1 MDRPA
6 NDIDSEARTVGEVY
20 LIDPATKKPYAAGG
34 GGGGGGDAS
43 AANQVTG
50 NTRLGDVTETAP
62 ASDTASS
69 GVNGRLQR
77 IAQRITSLITALTD
91 GTARAVLNAGSAII
105 GKVGIDQTTPGTTN
119 GVVIKDSSGNAI
131 DQTATVNV
139 AQDSAAMK
147 LGATSATPKFAAISS
162 TGSGDTLALVSGKK
176 IRVLSLFLLVAGA
189 TTVKFQSGA
198 TTDKTGAMS
207 FPANG
212 GISLPFNPIGHFET
226 ASGEKLN
233 HVLGSS
239 VGIAG
244 GFTYIEV

>member
-1 MDRPA
+1 MPGTLLIGFRNA
-6 NDIDSEARTVGEVY
+6 NGTYSVAS
-20 LIDPATKKPYAAGG
+20 AANPLPVTGG
-34 GGGGGGDAS
+34 GGGGGS
-43 AANQVTG
+43 T
-50 NTRLGDVTETAP
+50 
-62 ASDTASS
+62 
-69 GVNGRLQR
+69 
-77 IAQRITSLITALTD
+77 
-91 GTARAVLNAGSAII
+91 
-105 GKVGIDQTTPGTTN
+105 VGIDQTTPGTTN
-119 GVVIKDSSGNAI
+119 GVVIKDSAGNAI
-131 DQTATVNV
+131 DQTATVNT
-139 AQDSAAMK
+139 AADSSVMK
-147 LGATSATPKFAAISS
+147 LGATSVTPKFAAISS